1 MEVLLGF
8 GIAMAIG
15 LTGVGGG
22 VITAPALILFLGMPP
37 VQAVTTSLIFASVV
51 KLFIAP
57 TYLWRKQVNFRILG
71 LLLAG
76 GLPGVVA
83 GTFLLERLYANA
95 HPGVVY
101 GALGAI
107 IATMSCIHLYRLTK
121 GLHVRPHPS
130 RARWLPLIAAP
141 IGVEMGFSSAGA
153 GALGTLALMGMTSLT
168 AAEIIATDVFFGL
181 GLSLVGGGIHWSAG
195 HGVPVVLWKL
205 LAGGVFG
212 GFLGAYAATAIPARP
227 LRAAL
232 CLWLIFIG
240 GQLCWRALV
249 A

>member
-37 VQAVTTSLIFASVV
+37 IQAVTTSLIFAACI

-57 TYLWRKQVNFRILG
+57 TYLWRKQVNFRILA

-76 GLPGVVA
+76 GLPGVIG
-83 GTFLLERLYANA
+83 GTFLLERLNA
-95 HPGVVY
+95 RSHPGVLY
-101 GALGAI
+101 GTLGGI

-130 RARWLPLIAAP
+130 RARFLPLIAAP
-141 IGVEMGFSSAGA
+141 IGLEMGFSSAGA
-153 GALGTLALMGMTSLT
+153 GALGTLALMSMTPLT
-168 AAEIIATDVFFGL
+168 AAEVVGTDVFFGL
-181 GLSLVGGGIHWSAG
+181 GLSVIGGGIHWSAG

-212 GFLGAYAATAIPARP
+212 GFLGTYAATAIPARP

-232 CLWLIFIG
+232 CVWLIFIG
-240 GQLCWRALV
+240 AQLCWKAL
-249 A
+249 